1 MSKLKIL
8 TVDDDPNILQL
19 INLYLTREGFEVLQ
33 ASNGTDALKIFK
45 TTPPSLMLLDV
56 MLPGMDGF
64 SVLAR
69 LRREG
74 VATPVLM
81 LTARGGLED
90 RVRGLESGADYY
102 LPKPFQMSELIA
114 CLHAITR
121 RGDGRELKS
130 LSFGDAALSPGGM
143 LLSCATTSQS
153 VKLGAKEYQLMELLL
168 RNAGQVLPRETI
180 LTRIWG
186 YDSDAEYNNLAVYLS
201 FLRRKLA
208 FVGSTVAIR
217 AVRGVGYALE
227 DTR

>member
-1 MSKLKIL
+1 MRVL
-8 TVDDDPNILQL
+8 L
-19 INLYLTREGFEVLQ
+19 IEDEKPLSAAIQKVLAREQIVADTACTGPDGLD
-33 ASNGTDALKIFK
+33 DALTGGYDAIV
-45 TTPPSLMLLDV
+45 LDV

-81 LTARGGLED
+81 LTARG
-90 RVRGLESGADYY
+90 GLESGADYY

-130 LSFGDAALSPGGM
+130 LSFGDAELSPGGM
-143 LLSCATTSQS
+143 LLSCAATGQS

-208 FVGSTVAIR
+208 FVGSTVEIR

-227 DTR
+227 ETR

>member
-1 MSKLKIL
+1 MRVL
-8 TVDDDPNILQL
+8 L
-19 INLYLTREGFEVLQ
+19 IEDEKPLSAAIQKVLAREQIVADAAYTGPEGLD
-33 ASNGTDALKIFK
+33 DALTGGYDAIV
-45 TTPPSLMLLDV
+45 LDV

-102 LPKPFQMSELIA
+102 LPKPFQMSEMIA

-143 LLSCATTSQS
+143 LLSCAATGQS

-208 FVGSTVAIR
+208 FVGSTVEIR

-227 DTR
+227 ETR

>member
-1 MSKLKIL
+1 
-8 TVDDDPNILQL
+8 
-19 INLYLTREGFEVLQ
+19 
-33 ASNGTDALKIFK
+33 
-45 TTPPSLMLLDV
+45 

-130 LSFGDAALSPGGM
+130 LSFGDAELSPGGM
-143 LLSCATTSQS
+143 LLSCAATGQS

-208 FVGSTVAIR
+208 FVGSTVEIK

-227 DTR
+227 ETR

>member
-1 MSKLKIL
+1 MRVL
-8 TVDDDPNILQL
+8 L
-19 INLYLTREGFEVLQ
+19 IEDEKPLSAAIQKVLAREQIV
-33 ASNGTDALKIFK
+33 TDAAYTGPDGLDDALTGGYDAIV
-45 TTPPSLMLLDV
+45 LDV

-74 VATPVLM
+74 VSTPVLM

-121 RGDGRELKS
+121 RGDGRELKN
-130 LSFGDAALSPGGM
+130 LAFGDVELSPGGAC
-143 LLSCATTSQS
+143 LSCTTTGQS

-208 FVGSTVAIR
+208 FVGSTVEIR
-217 AVRGVGYALE
+217 AMRGVGYALE
-227 DTR
+227 ETK